1 MTTLVRIRSIG
12 LVLAALLV
20 VGCNSMPNMSM
31 PNIPGFGKKPPPPAA
46 PASEPAAAPAPVEE
60 PAPAPA
66 VHRSES
72 EIKQLLEAVRNALD
86 QGQEDS
92 AQEELQKILASDA
105 SNKLAQGFMRQ
116 IKDDPVALYGR
127 ESFPYKVSQGD
138 TLASIAQR
146 YMNDRDQ
153 FYGLARYNGIKVP
166 RQLQLGQAIRVPGK
180 ARAPVKT
187 PTEVKTEPKQPEPVV
202 VTPPPA
208 PVVAAPAPDPAAE
221 AAKAEREKKAAVDRG
236 TKAARAAM
244 ARQDVCGA
252 IANWDAVLK
261 VDPNNLT
268 AQLER
273 QKALELKK
281 KLPAAKC

>member
-1 MTTLVRIRSIG
+1 MMTASLRFRSVG
-12 LVLAALLV
+12 VLLAVLLV
-20 VGCNSMPNMSM
+20 AGCGSMPKISM
-31 PNIPGFGKKPPPPAA
+31 PNIPGFGNKPAPTPPADA
-46 PASEPAAAPAPVEE
+46 ASAVPAPVEE
-60 PAPAPA
+60 PPAPAP
-66 VHRSES
+66 VHRSEA
-72 EIKQLLEAVRNALD
+72 EIKQMLEAIRNALD
-86 QGQEDS
+86 QGQEDN
-92 AQEELQKILASDA
+92 AQDELQKILAADA
-105 SNKLAQGFMRQ
+105 SNKLALGFTRQ

-146 YMNDRDQ
+146 FMNDRDQ

-166 RQLQLGQAIRVPGK
+166 RQLQLGQSIRVPGK
-180 ARAPVKT
+180 QPRNVAPPVKA
-187 PTEVKTEPKQPEPVV
+187 KDEPKPEPVV
-202 VTPPPA
+202 VTPPPPA
-208 PVVAAPAPDPAAE
+208 VVVTPAPDPAAE
-221 AAKAEREKKAAVDRG
+221 AAKAERETKAAVDRG

>member
-1 MTTLVRIRSIG
+1 MMTTFVRIRSFS
-12 LVLAALLV
+12 LVWAAVLM
-20 VGCNSMPNMSM
+20 VGCSSMPNISM
-31 PNIPGFGKKPPPPAA
+31 PSIPGFGKKAA
-46 PASEPAAAPAPVEE
+46 PAAAPASAATAAPAVVEE

-72 EIKQLLEAVRNALD
+72 EIKQMLEVIRNLLD
-86 QGQEDS
+86 QGQEDN
-92 AQEELQKILASDA
+92 AQDELQKILASDT
-105 SNKLAQGFMRQ
+105 SNKVAQGFMRQ

-127 ESFPYKVSQGD
+127 ESFTYKVGQGD

-146 YMNDRDQ
+146 FMNDRDQ

-180 ARAPVKT
+180 QPRNVAPPVKT
-187 PTEVKTEPKQPEPVV
+187 DPKPEPVV

-208 PVVAAPAPDPAAE
+208 PVVAAPAPAPDPAAE
-221 AAKAEREKKAAVDRG
+221 AAKAEREKKTAIDRG
-236 TKAARAAM
+236 TKSARAAM

>member
-31 PNIPGFGKKPPPPAA
+31 PNIPGFGKKPAPPAA
-46 PASEPAAAPAPVEE
+46 PASEPAAAPTPVEE

-72 EIKQLLEAVRNALD
+72 EIKQLLEAIRNALD
-86 QGQEDS
+86 QGQEES

-105 SNKLAQGFMRQ
+105 SNKVALGFMRQ
-116 IKDDPVALYGR
+116 IKDDPATLYGR

-180 ARAPVKT
+180 ARAPAKT
-187 PTEVKTEPKQPEPVV
+187 PSEVRSEKPPEPVV
-202 VTPPPA
+202 VTPPSA
-208 PVVAAPAPDPAAE
+208 PVVATPAPDTAAE
-221 AAKAEREKKAAVDRG
+221 AAKAEREKKTAVDRS

>member
-1 MTTLVRIRSIG
+1 MTALVRIRSFG
-12 LVLAALLV
+12 LVLATLLV
-20 VGCNSMPNMSM
+20 VGCNSIPTISM
-31 PNIPGFGKKPPPPAA
+31 PNIPGFGKKAPPPAA
-46 PASEPAAAPAPVEE
+46 AASEPVAAPAPAEE

-72 EIKQLLEAVRNALD
+72 EIKQMLEAVRNALD
-86 QGQEDS
+86 QGQEES

-105 SNKLAQGFMRQ
+105 TNKTALGFMRQ

-127 ESFPYKVSQGD
+127 ESFPYKVGQGD

-146 YMNDRDQ
+146 FMNDRDQ
-153 FYGLARYNGIKVP
+153 FYGLARYNGVKVP
-166 RQLQLGQAIRVPGK
+166 RQLPLGQSIRVPGK
-180 ARAPVKT
+180 QPRNVAPPVKT
-187 PTEVKTEPKQPEPVV
+187 KDEPKPEPVV
-202 VTPPPA
+202 ATPPPA
-208 PVVAAPAPDPAAE
+208 PVVATPAPDPAAE
-221 AAKAEREKKAAVDRG
+221 AAKAERDKKAAVDRS

-252 IANWDAVLK
+252 IANWDSVLK